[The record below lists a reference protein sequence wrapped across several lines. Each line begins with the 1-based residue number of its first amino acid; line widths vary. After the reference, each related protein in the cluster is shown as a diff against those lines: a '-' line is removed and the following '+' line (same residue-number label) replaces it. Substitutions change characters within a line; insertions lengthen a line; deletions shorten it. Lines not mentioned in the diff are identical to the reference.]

1 MNKLFR
7 GIIILLFACFC
18 KVEAYCQIDV
28 NMDINEMV
36 KNAKQ
41 QKNKAKKS
49 KKKNSAGETLN
60 LYGCDFQYVKETG
73 SLEVTINKDEAGNVL
88 GLDFGNESGFAV
100 GTKPSYLYNII
111 FPGIT
116 AVKN

>member
-1 MNKLFR
+1 MTISKDEEDITKVWFHNLTNWDMTDLDFY
-7 GIIILLFACFC
+7 GIVNDEKTIINIPFG
-18 KVEAYCQIDV
+18 QS
-28 NMDINEMV
+28 
-36 KNAKQ
+36 
-41 QKNKAKKS
+41 S
-49 KKKNSAGETLN
+49 KKKNPAGETLN
-60 LYGCDFQYVKETG
+60 LYGCDFQLVKETG
-73 SLEVTINKDEAGNVL
+73 SLDVTIKKDDAGNVL